1 MPQGLYSEIGRLRK
15 VMVCRPGLV
24 QKCLT
29 PTNCHELLKGVEAD
43 IDKDFCSALI
53 ATELQAGSLI
63 IATDVDAVYLDLLW
77 LPAQRAISQTT
88 PQELS
93 HHGFAAGLMAPKAE
107 AAWIFLQATGQGAQ
121 GRV

>member
-1 MPQGLYSEIGRLRK
+1 
-15 VMVCRPGLV
+15 
-24 QKCLT
+24 
-29 PTNCHELLKGVEAD
+29 
-43 IDKDFCSALI
+43 
-53 ATELQAGSLI
+53 
-63 IATDVDAVYLDLLW
+63 LLW

>member
-1 MPQGLYSEIGRLRK
+1 MPSLTGKTAFVTAAGQGIGRA
-15 VMVCRPGLV
+15 
-24 QKCLT
+24 T
-29 PTNCHELLKGVEAD
+29 
-43 IDKDFCSALI
+43 ALAFAAAG
-53 ATELQAGSLI
+53 ATV